1 MKKRT
6 YSNPVG
12 VSRFTGLL
20 LVIPFAVGFLL
31 FTLYPFAASFI
42 TGLHSYEN
50 IRSPEFTGLSNYRSM
65 ITDEDFLSAASVTL
79 RYAAFLVP
87 IKLLVSLLTIW
98 NFAAGC
104 CARHSATASM
114 TMFEAETTLMR
125 TIELRSSSKRIS
137 SLVAE
142 SISATACAMRLL

>member
-87 IKLLVSLLTIW
+87 IKLLVSLP
-98 NFAAGC
+98 
-104 CARHSATASM
+104 HSAPAQP
-114 TMFEAETTLMR
+114 
-125 TIELRSSSKRIS
+125 
-137 SLVAE
+137 
-142 SISATACAMRLL
+142 